1 MPIRRAGYPKV
12 NQTQQGQAVA
22 RAKEGNLTRNDLV
35 PEIARICEIPQVH
48 ADVVLATILEA
59 ISEAIRKGERVEI
72 RRFGTFSSR
81 NRGPRVGRHPLT
93 GLPIDV
99 PAKRVAV
106 FKPSRELLEMI
117 NELSDGQSGG
127 GQAE

>member
-1 MPIRRAGYPKV
+1 MTT
-12 NQTQQGQAVA
+12 NQQGSAVA

-35 PEIARICEIPQVH
+35 PEIARVCEIPQVH
-48 ADVVLATILEA
+48 ADVVLTTILES
-59 ISEAIRKGERVEI
+59 ITDAIRKGERVEI

-93 GLPIDV
+93 GNSIDV

-106 FKPSRELLEMI
+106 FKPSRELLDII
-117 NELSDGQSGG
+117 NGHEDGS
-127 GQAE
+127 EK